1 MWDTHQDG
9 NDWPAG
15 ARNGSADHGYQAVS
29 KIKLAQIG
37 LGAWGKNLLRNFS
50 SQPDGEMKI
59 VCDSQANAL
68 KRAQTQYPAIDTC
81 SDPAD
86 VFKRTDID
94 AVIIATPPA
103 THFELA
109 HAAIES
115 GKDVFVEKPLV
126 LTTVDGSKLVKAARD
141 AKRILMVG
149 HIMIHHPASIKLK
162 QYIDSGDLGRIY
174 YVYATRVNLGKVRE
188 IENAMWSFAPHDL
201 SLMIYLLGKRPDR
214 VSAVGQA
221 YLQEGIE
228 DVAFMTLHFPDGVL
242 GHIHT
247 SWLDPHK
254 DRSLTVVGSKK
265 MVLFDDTQPTEK
277 IKIYDKG
284 VTTSQDYE
292 SYGEYLSL
300 RTGDITIPKLE
311 TLEPL
316 ALECK
321 HFLDCVRTRQN
332 PRSDGESGL
341 EVLKILEA
349 AQESMDAGGTPM
361 NMDWEKTS

>member
-1 MWDTHQDG
+1 M
-9 NDWPAG
+9 
-15 ARNGSADHGYQAVS
+15 S
-29 KIKLAQIG
+29 KIQLAQIG

-50 SQPDGEMKI
+50 SQADGEMKL
-59 VCDSQANAL
+59 VCDSQTAAL
-68 KRAQTQYPAIDTC
+68 KRAKTQYPAIETC
-81 SDPAD
+81 TDPAE
-86 VFKRTDID
+86 VFKRKDIE

-109 HAAIES
+109 HAAIEA

-126 LTTVDGSKLVKAARD
+126 LTTDHGRTLVKAARD
-141 AKRILMVG
+141 ADRILMVG
-149 HIMIHHPASIKLK
+149 HIMIHHPASIRLK
-162 QYIDSGDLGRIY
+162 EYIDSGELGRIY
-174 YVYATRVNLGKVRE
+174 YLYATRVNLGKVRE

-201 SLMIYLLGKRPDR
+201 SLIIYLLGKKPDR

-221 YLQEGIE
+221 YLQKGIE
-228 DVAFMTLHFPDGVL
+228 DVAFMTLHFPDGTL

-277 IKIYDKG
+277 IKVFDKG

-300 RTGDITIPKLE
+300 RTGDITIPKLD

-321 HFLDCVRTRQN
+321 HFLESVRTRQK

-341 EVLKILEA
+341 EVLRILEA
-349 AQESMDAGGTPM
+349 AQKSMDAGGTPM
-361 NMDWEKTS
+361 EMKWEETS